1 MCRSPQRTE
10 IPPNMAKS
18 LFLAFF
24 YAVVLTVLRPNIFYA
39 LAAVP
44 AAESG
49 LERRDILSF
58 WATQNWLQYMANTFA
73 QNTFG
78 TNSGV
83 PQLQV
88 IANHIKNCSDA
99 FDSATIQLAT
109 LIPAG
114 QFSPKFSAGDASSLN
129 TLFVPSTQGAI
140 LGNLHTLLYGKAFF
154 EAVNGS
160 PQMRIVICHWVG
172 DLARQNDIFLSQISL
187 AAPSTDYSTPWTALR
202 TSAAAGYDDF
212 LGNLNG
218 FRCNGL

>member
-1 MCRSPQRTE
+1 
-10 IPPNMAKS
+10 MAKS

-39 LAAVP
+39 VAAVP

-73 QNTFG
+73 QDTFG

-109 LIPAG
+109 Y
-114 QFSPKFSAGDASSLN
+114 
-129 TLFVPSTQGAI
+129 STNGAI